1 VITVDKYELVE
12 RYEALGEESD
22 FLEAKRLFEADLPG
36 QQDAIFFRQYGYL
49 LECHGRRAIR
59 RALQQYERS
68 IALDPDAEKVR
79 YQWLSVKTALFESD
93 DAIAVQ
99 KKRVADSPGNAR
111 ELRLLATAY
120 LLARDFDSA
129 AEVIAAGL
137 ELAPDDPGLLGNRGE
152 VKAAKGDPEG
162 ALADWRRAHELDPED
177 LSPVYSSAFLLEREG
192 RLAEATEAWRYIVDW
207 NVARGDELT
216 AVWPREEL
224 ERVRALL
231 ADGAS

>member
-36 QQDAIFFRQYGYL
+36 QQDAIFSRQYGYL
-49 LECHGRRAIR
+49 LECHGRRVIR

-68 IALDPDAEKVR
+68 IALDPGAEKVR
-79 YQWLSVKTALFESD
+79 YQWLSAKTALFESD

-99 KKRVADSPGNAR
+99 KKRVADSPGNPG

-129 AEVIAAGL
+129 WSSRRRHTWPAGCV
-137 ELAPDDPGLLGNRGE
+137 DRSRG
-152 VKAAKGDPEG
+152 
-162 ALADWRRAHELDPED
+162 R
-177 LSPVYSSAFLLEREG
+177 
-192 RLAEATEAWRYIVDW
+192 T
-207 NVARGDELT
+207 
-216 AVWPREEL
+216 PRP
-224 ERVRALL
+224 
-231 ADGAS
+231 